1 MVTTNCSDL
10 ALPSTQVAPDPQQI
24 SAHWDTALFDF
35 SSSILFLQY
44 RDLSRQVVTLSG
56 AYNGTGDWYWRDY
69 TNTLDQIMERSY
81 QALSRTSTSRNG
93 STFDS
98 PSTMSRLSDLN
109 IAQPCNGL
117 VSSLDQSTVFTMT
130 CSLTNS
136 FLATFNFFP
145 HNASQNN
152 ATKATDVAYLDS
164 HTGHIVEETIL
175 ASLEMPTLR
184 HGSSR

>member
-1 MVTTNCSDL
+1 MP
-10 ALPSTQVAPDPQQI
+10 LPSTLVAPDSQQI
-24 SAHWDTALFDF
+24 SAYWDTALFDA
-35 SSSILFLQY
+35 STSVVFLQY

-69 TNTLDQIMERSY
+69 TSTLDQIMERSY
-81 QALSRTSTSRNG
+81 QALSRTSASRNG

-98 PSTMSRLSDLN
+98 PSTLSRLSDLN

-117 VSSLDQSTVFTMT
+117 VSSLDQSTMFTMT
-130 CSLTNS
+130 CSLTNP

-145 HNASQNN
+145 HNASQHN
-152 ATKATDVAYLDS
+152 ATDVAYLDS

-175 ASLEMPTLR
+175 SSLEMPTLR